1 MKGCFFRCKNSLG
14 QPHSHVLFYSNDDLF
29 GSVSC
34 RFSLISKYNIPFA
47 KAVLLKEVIVY
58 LLMVLLLM
66 NYQKISIF
74 FARAAGKTN
83 S

>member
-14 QPHSHVLFYSNDDLF
+14 QPQSHVLFYSNDDLF

-58 LLMVLLLM
+58 LLMGTFVDELPK
-66 NYQKISIF
+66 NFNIF
-74 FARAAGKTN
+74 RSSGRQN
-83 S
+83 

>member
-1 MKGCFFRCKNSLG
+1 MKGCFFQCKNSLG
-14 QPHSHVLFYSNDDLF
+14 QPQSHVLFYSNDDLF

-58 LLMVLLLM
+58 LLMGTFVDELPK
-66 NYQKISIF
+66 NFNIF
-74 FARAAGKTN
+74 CSSGRQN
-83 S
+83 

>member
-14 QPHSHVLFYSNDDLF
+14 QPQSHVLFYSNDDLF

-58 LLMVLLLM
+58 LLMGTFVDELPK
-66 NYQKISIF
+66 NFNIF
-74 FARAAGKTN
+74 CSSGRQN
-83 S
+83 